1 MGIADSGPKQLGYG
15 QRQFEAT
22 LFEQVFET
30 TERYL
35 QATTVSEKLAR
46 GEACREALRKLEE
59 YLLTARIFQPPE

>member
-1 MGIADSGPKQLGYG
+1 V
-15 QRQFEAT
+15 T

-35 QATTVSEKLAR
+35 QATTASEKLGC